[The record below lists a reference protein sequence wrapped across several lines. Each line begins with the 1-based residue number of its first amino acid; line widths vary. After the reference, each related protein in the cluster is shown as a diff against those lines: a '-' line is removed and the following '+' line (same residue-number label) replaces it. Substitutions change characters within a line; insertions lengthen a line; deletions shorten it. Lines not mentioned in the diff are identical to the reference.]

1 MLLIDAIRK
10 AEKDRAVK
18 ELSKTHFL
26 CSAFAFIKD
35 DGVKEWVLHYFSPE
49 SKKMTDCVVGSSVNI
64 GDETPA
70 IKEMEKL
77 DAKKVKVSSD
87 KAIKTAGKDF
97 DKKKISSM
105 VSLHKKDKIV
115 WTVSMITQD
124 MMITSFD
131 VDAMTGKITGR
142 KEESLLRGGKMGS

>member
-10 AEKDRAVK
+10 AEKDRLVRK
-18 ELSKTHFL
+18 LSKNHFL

-35 DGVKEWVLHYFSPE
+35 DSVNEWVLHYFSPE
-49 SKKMTDCVVGSSVNI
+49 SKKMVDCIVGSAVNI

-87 KAIKTAGKDF
+87 RAIKIAGKGF
-97 DKKKISSM
+97 EKKTVSSM
-105 VSLHKKDKIV
+105 ISLHKKDKVV

-124 MMITSFD
+124 MIITSFD
-131 VDAMTGKITGR
+131 IDALTGKITDK
-142 KEESLLRGGKMGS
+142 KEESLLRRQGS